1 MREARIQVRDM
12 VVRFGDNLV
21 LDRVGFDVFRGEIL
35 VVLGGSGC
43 GKSTLLRHVT
53 GLATP
58 ESGTV
63 LIDGVDITRC
73 GDKDFHRILRKFGV
87 LFQSSGLFGSMTVA
101 ENLAVPILEYTGL
114 DEEAACEL
122 IRMKLRQVNLQ
133 GFENHM
139 PHEISGGMK
148 KRAGLA
154 RALALNP
161 EILFL
166 DEPTAGLDPVTA
178 AEIDELILRINRY
191 NHMTMVIVTHEL
203 SSIFAVAH
211 RIIMLDKAARGV
223 IAEGDPAYLKDHSP
237 DERVRNFF
245 NRKANTA

>member
-1 MREARIQVRDM
+1 
-12 VVRFGDNLV
+12 
-21 LDRVGFDVFRGEIL
+21 
-35 VVLGGSGC
+35 
-43 GKSTLLRHVT
+43 
-53 GLATP
+53 
-58 ESGTV
+58 
-63 LIDGVDITRC
+63 
-73 GDKDFHRILRKFGV
+73 
-87 LFQSSGLFGSMTVA
+87 
-101 ENLAVPILEYTGL
+101 
-114 DEEAACEL
+114 
-122 IRMKLRQVNLQ
+122 
-133 GFENHM
+133 M

-211 RIIMLDKAARGV
+211 RIIMLDKAARGI
-223 IAEGDPAYLKDHSP
+223 IAEGDPLYLKDHSP